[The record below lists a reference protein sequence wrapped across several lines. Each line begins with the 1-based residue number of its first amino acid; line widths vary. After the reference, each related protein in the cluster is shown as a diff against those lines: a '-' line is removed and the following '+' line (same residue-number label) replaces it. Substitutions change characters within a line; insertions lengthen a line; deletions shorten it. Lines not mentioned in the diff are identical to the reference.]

1 MESSFLPS
9 IGTVSPLMSSGGS
22 PVAPRARDHHPWCC
36 LLMNRSI
43 PGTNDG
49 SGALNH
55 QKAGEQSWNNPA
67 PLQNFGLGFLTS
79 LGGGYWDKLL
89 APSPRGGVLCVSAR
103 PGLSSHGGDEA
114 TAVPLMPDFGF
125 GIDDPVS
132 TCCPEQLLSLG
143 WELAGSAVHKS
154 LSVLLILSP
163 RKGLHVSRQSFQA
176 AGVTFG

>member
-43 PGTNDG
+43 PGINDG

-89 APSPRGGVLCVSAR
+89 APSPRGVSCVSQ
-103 PGLSSHGGDEA
+103 PGLASAPMGVMKPLLFPRCLILALESMILLALAALSSSSA
-114 TAVPLMPDFGF
+114 
-125 GIDDPVS
+125 
-132 TCCPEQLLSLG
+132 
-143 WELAGSAVHKS
+143 LAGSWLALQCINH
-154 LSVLLILSP
+154 SVRS
-163 RKGLHVSRQSFQA
+163 
-176 AGVTFG
+176 